1 MKYFNIRI
9 VSVIIIVFFSIS
21 GYSQDYN
28 YIHYTTKDGLAG
40 NTVYGVV
47 QDRDGYMFF
56 ATENGLS
63 RFDGKEWKTF
73 TVKDGLPDN
82 EILTIFCDRKGRV
95 WMGQFNKTLC
105 YFYKGII
112 HNSKNDSLLKRIS
125 LNSIIVRIHED
136 ENGEVFFSTLDE
148 IFSID
153 TLPTINK
160 LKSISKYS
168 YCTRSKYGYYAHK
181 NPFETGSIFYWGDS
195 IFTYKNKV
203 IKFIDNAD
211 YDSIFHLQ
219 SCSQNQQKFITNG
232 NFNPSSFNTININS
246 VDIFDKYVSSYN
258 TNNGTYIISSSYILP
273 PNGSIEH
280 FLPNIKTG
288 HTCFDKEG
296 NYWFTTLKDGIY
308 KLPSNA
314 IKSYSIKSDF
324 KNNQESEVY
333 HITKNG
339 NKILCGSNL
348 GQLLFIQSTKISIVN
363 FQKYIKFSNNTKDIN
378 RATSSLKV
386 NPSTTIIGFD
396 SYLLKLQDNQPSFN
410 YNVMPV
416 KSVEKIDD
424 KNIIVATGNHC
435 YKIRINDLKIVDTIW
450 DDRTTYAF
458 HQNNQNYI
466 GTLTGLYVIGENKKQ
481 TFLGNLNAA
490 LTRRIVCIKSANDGT
505 LYIATADNGIV
516 ALKNNKVFR
525 VINDENGLS
534 SNSCKTLHINN
545 NFLWVG
551 TINGITKIDL
561 GRKNAIIK
569 YSTSDGLPS
578 NIINAIYVDDTDST
592 VWVGSP
598 EGLTSFKEKDV
609 VSKSICNL
617 VMQKITVSGNN
628 LSTDSNNFQLKYTD
642 NNIRF
647 QFAGISFRSADDI
660 TYFYKIKEL
669 DNTWRKTKERVL
681 NYPTLESGNYSFLIY
696 ATNKY
701 GVISKTIQINF
712 NIATPFWKT
721 WWFNTLLAMICIAAI
736 YFFLKRR
743 FYKAKKLQSEKA
755 LASQQLASMEQMAL
769 QAQMNPHF
777 IFNCLNSIQQF
788 ILFGDIEN
796 ANKYLTDFAI
806 LVRSTLDNS
815 SLKNITVEGEVLYLK
830 RYLELEQLR
839 FGDSFTFEI
848 VIDKSV
854 DKGFTK
860 MPAMLLQPLVEN
872 SLRHGIR
879 PQKDKKGIVKISF
892 FETDGYL
899 VCSVWDNG
907 IGRAASAKLKTDNH
921 IQYQSKGMELTIKRI
936 QLLNT
941 EVTNKASVKVLD
953 IKDDN
958 NIVIG
963 TEIILKLPLGKN

>member
-1 MKYFNIRI
+1 MYKLLLFI
-9 VSVIIIVFFSIS
+9 VLLLIHKID
-21 GYSQDYN
+21 YSQDYH
-28 YIHYTTKDGLAG
+28 YIHYTINDGVAA
-40 NTVYGVV
+40 NTVYDIA
-47 QDRDGYMFF
+47 QDVNGYLFF
-56 ATENGLS
+56 ATENGLT
-63 RFDGKEWKTF
+63 RFDGRDWKTF

-82 EILTIFCDRKGRV
+82 EVIRLHIDKYERLWIFT
-95 WMGQFNKTLC
+95 FNSKVC
-105 YFYKGII
+105 YIYKGILY
-112 HNSKNDSLLKRIS
+112 NSSKDSLLTNLTFKHPCQTFIQTEDSTLFMIGVSNVYRINKSFLSNIWKSNGASQLVSFTKSNSENQWILLNSDSTFAYKNDSLVFIGKSNFNRNLVSNTLTKGY
-125 LNSIIVRIHED
+125 NS
-136 ENGEVFFSTLDE
+136 NAFMGS
-148 IFSID
+148 SIR
-153 TLPTINK
+153 TV
-160 LKSISKYS
+160 
-168 YCTRSKYGYYAHK
+168 
-181 NPFETGSIFYWGDS
+181 DS
-195 IFTYKNKV
+195 FKDS
-203 IKFIDNAD
+203 IKFINTDNGVWVCD
-211 YDSIFHLQ
+211 
-219 SCSQNQQKFITNG
+219 
-232 NFNPSSFNTININS
+232 FNNNKIIN
-246 VDIFDKYVSSYN
+246 
-258 TNNGTYIISSSYILP
+258 
-273 PNGSIEH
+273 H
-280 FLPNIKTG
+280 FLNGKKVG
-288 HTCFDKEG
+288 HTFLDIEG
-296 NYWFTTLKDGIY
+296 NYWFTTLGEGIY
-308 KLPSNA
+308 KLPSKFIFKFSFSQVNKKKNTA
-314 IKSYSIKSDF
+314 IV
-324 KNNQESEVY
+324 NNEVY
-333 HITKNG
+333 CISNTENYLLAGMSFGKLL
-339 NKILCGSNL
+339 KMDSAKLSILDY
-348 GQLLFIQSTKISIVN
+348 
-363 FQKYIKFSNNTKDIN
+363 QKYIKNSLNSKDIN

-396 SYLLKLQDNQPSFN
+396 SYLLKLQDNKPSFN

-534 SNSCKTLHINN
+534 SNSCKTLHINK

-578 NIINAIYVDDTDST
+578 NIINAIYVDDADST

-743 FYKAKKLQSEKA
+743 FDKAKKLQSEKA

-815 SLKNITVEGEVLYLK
+815 SLKNITVEEEVLYLK

-941 EVTNKASVKVLD
+941 EVANKASVKVLD